1 MKIIV
6 DAMGGDNAPDVT
18 VRGAALAAKEYGEDI
33 LLVGQPEAITAVLRA
48 HGLENTEHLT
58 IMPASDI
65 VDMHDDPATVLRRK
79 PELRMKS
86 LPTGLEQLQRELLD
100 ASAQYVAPG
109 GVLVYSTCTLRRAE
123 NEDAACAFLAAHPDF
138 EPYPIPDLPG
148 CELFRGGGGSAT
160 FLPGPT
166 DGFFAA
172 RFRRKSAE
180 GGERA

>member
-1 MKIIV
+1 MRSTLRRSVRAIAR
-6 DAMGGDNAPDVT
+6 DGRTPDERLT
-18 VRGAALAAKEYGEDI
+18 GCAQR
-33 LLVGQPEAITAVLRA
+33 VLCDLPCS
-48 HGLENTEHLT
+48 GLG
-58 IMPASDI
+58 
-65 VDMHDDPATVLRRK
+65 VLRRK

-100 ASAQYVAPG
+100 ASAEYVAPG

-123 NEDAACAFLAAHPDF
+123 NEDTACAFLAAHPDF

-148 CELFRGGGGSAT
+148 CDLFRGGGGSVT

-180 GGERA
+180 GGEKA